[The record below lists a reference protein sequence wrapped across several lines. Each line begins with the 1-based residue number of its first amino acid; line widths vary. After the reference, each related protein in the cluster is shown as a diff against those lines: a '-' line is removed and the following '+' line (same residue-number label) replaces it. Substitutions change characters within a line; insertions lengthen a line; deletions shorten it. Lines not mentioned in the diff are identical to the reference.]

1 MPSSGPEPQNHLSL
15 IRFYATNVSIISFH
29 SQSPLKAADS
39 ESKPVWSNHFKA
51 SSSLCVTTKSCS
63 SSGSVSFS
71 TMTIQSWHLPVFERK
86 ADSVVSWNPFQ
97 KWFSNIRTDTQEF
110 KNQTVLTKLLIQICH
125 SDAGLHVPLVQHP
138 TVVLLMP
145 EKIIFTWIY
154 YICSEEN
161 FF

>member
-1 MPSSGPEPQNHLSL
+1 MPSSGPVPQNHLSM

-39 ESKPVWSNHFKA
+39 ESMTVWSNHFKA

-97 KWFSNIRTDTQEF
+97 KWLSNIRTDTQEF
-110 KNQTVLTKLLIQICH
+110 KKSNGSNETLNSNLSLWCWAPC
-125 SDAGLHVPLVQHP
+125 SSVQHP
-138 TVVLLMP
+138 IVVLLMLK
-145 EKIIFTWIY
+145 KIIFT
-154 YICSEEN
+154 
-161 FF
+161 